1 MEENNTQWKMKTS
14 LFDNDLALDARDK
27 VIADLRA
34 RIEAGINTPGLE
46 RAELCWVMAY
56 AEILR
61 IVATSCG
68 QNEFDAAD
76 AKRWK
81 ERIIEVFDAAT
92 TQRMSWRRD
101 IVKCLDGLQQ
111 LARTAKLNA

>member
-1 MEENNTQWKMKTS
+1 MKTS
-14 LFDNDLALDARDK
+14 LFDNDSALDVRDK

-34 RIEAGINTPGLE
+34 RIEAGINTLDLE

-61 IVATSCG
+61 IVAVNCG

-76 AKRWK
+76 ARRWK
-81 ERIIEVFDAAT
+81 ERILEVFDAASET
-92 TQRMSWRRD
+92 TQRMSWRRENRK
-101 IVKCLDGLQQ
+101 VLGQTS
-111 LARTAKLNA
+111 AVSEHAGLNA